1 MEFRWSPATQI
12 GCLRWPRR
20 SLEARSVG
28 VVLAGGLSGTTSNGG
43 ESSGWRSDD
52 RDMRQGIFVRQRE
65 NQFARYPDAIGN
77 AFFFVLQ
84 IL

>member
-1 MEFRWSPATQI
+1 MGFRWSPATQI

-20 SLEARSVG
+20 SLKARSVV

-52 RDMRQGIFVRQRE
+52 RDMRQGIFVRQWKA
-65 NQFARYPDAIGN
+65 QFARSPDAIRN
-77 AFFFVLQ
+77 TFPQVL
-84 IL
+84 